1 MPVVRWADRDFPWD
15 TRLMKGNFIFIFF
28 KVLHTVSVARLV
40 LEHAYMHGDH
50 LSGGC
55 MCLFTAVW
63 IRRPANSLV

>member
-1 MPVVRWADRDFPWD
+1 
-15 TRLMKGNFIFIFF
+15 MKGNFIFIFL